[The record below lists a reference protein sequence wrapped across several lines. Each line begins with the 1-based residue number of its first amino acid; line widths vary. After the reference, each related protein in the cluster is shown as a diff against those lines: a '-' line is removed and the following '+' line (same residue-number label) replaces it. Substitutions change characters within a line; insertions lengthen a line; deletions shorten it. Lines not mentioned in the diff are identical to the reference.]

1 MNLSSP
7 VEIKLVPSL
16 AAPKPILAI
25 KMIVLKIIT
34 IHLCANDQRSI
45 RLYPL
50 PTRPNVSSLCCL
62 TPFLKKVA
70 LKEGT
75 MVIETSKE
83 ASKLNAIA
91 NANGLNISP
100 TDPLTN
106 ANGRK
111 TIIVTIVDDIIG
123 LNTSLVA
130 LIMRLLPVSVSF
142 LSDKRL

>member
-1 MNLSSP
+1 
-7 VEIKLVPSL
+7 
-16 AAPKPILAI
+16 
-25 KMIVLKIIT
+25 
-34 IHLCANDQRSI
+34 
-45 RLYPL
+45 
-50 PTRPNVSSLCCL
+50 
-62 TPFLKKVA
+62 
-70 LKEGT
+70 

-100 TDPLTN
+100 TEPLTN

>member
-1 MNLSSP
+1 MLSSS
-7 VEIKLVPSL
+7 VEIKLVPNF

-25 KMIVLKIIT
+25 KITVLKIIT

-50 PTRPNVSSLCCL
+50 PTKPNVSSLRCL

-106 ANGRK
+106 ANGK
-111 TIIVTIVDDIIG
+111 IG
-123 LNTSLVA
+123 RAHV
-130 LIMRLLPVSVSF
+130 
-142 LSDKRL
+142 

>member
-1 MNLSSP
+1 
-7 VEIKLVPSL
+7 
-16 AAPKPILAI
+16 
-25 KMIVLKIIT
+25 MIVLKIIT

-75 MVIETSKE
+75 MVIENSKE

-91 NANGLNISP
+91 NANGLIISP
-100 TDPLTN
+100 SEQLTI
-106 ANGRK
+106 ANMRK
-111 TIIVTIVDDIIG
+111 TIIVTNGYDING
-123 LNTSLVA
+123 LIYTF
-130 LIMRLLPVSVSF
+130 I
-142 LSDKRL
+142 